1 MMPRLP
7 LLVLRRAILA
17 MALTAVVFA
26 AFLWP
31 ARHSLATFW
40 PAPVEEWLVQ
50 APGGPAEQLFR
61 ATGSDREPSGAI
73 ISKDRPLSMVAVET
87 APGQVVF
94 AYLGGVRAGP
104 DAPLQAGFPDF
115 LRNSVVEDGDLQD
128 LILVLIES
136 GGRTTELPADR
147 VRRLYRPNRMNLI
160 ERMTLTGKRVLAAWQ
175 RPFDADEDPA
185 QPPEISRLPDSG
197 TA

>member
-31 ARHSLATFW
+31 ARHALATFW

-50 APGGPAEQLFR
+50 APGGPVEELFR
-61 ATGSDREPSGAI
+61 ATGSDREPGGAI
-73 ISKDRPLSMVAVET
+73 ISKNRPLSMVAVET
-87 APGQVVF
+87 APGQVIF

-104 DAPLQAGFPDF
+104 NAPLQADIPDI
-115 LRNSVVEDGDLQD
+115 LRNSVVEDDNLQD
-128 LILVLIES
+128 LILVLFES

-147 VRRLYRPNRMNLI
+147 VRRLYRPNRLNLI
-160 ERMTLTGKRVLAAWQ
+160 ERMTLTGRRVIAAWQ
-175 RPFDADEDPA
+175 YPFDAVDEPA
-185 QPPEISRLPDSG
+185 EPPEISRLPDSG